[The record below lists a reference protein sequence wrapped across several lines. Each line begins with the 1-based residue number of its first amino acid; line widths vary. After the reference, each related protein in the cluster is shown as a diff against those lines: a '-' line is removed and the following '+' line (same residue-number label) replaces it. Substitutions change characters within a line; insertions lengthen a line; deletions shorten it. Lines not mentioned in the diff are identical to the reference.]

1 MRITLSETAALYLV
15 TCFWGALLAAEERP
29 TVPTEAEIFYVATAG
44 NDAWSGGVSAPND
57 EKTDGPFA
65 SLSRARD
72 AIRKLR
78 AENRLPEGATVLVR
92 GGVYLM
98 PATLEL
104 TPEDS
109 GTAGGPIVYRAFEG
123 ERPVLTGGRPIRR
136 FVPHEGKVLKA
147 DLRAQGFPEFYFRQ
161 LFFNAQRQH
170 LARHPNFDPE
180 APLAGGWT
188 ETGGKPEHVAAEI
201 PEDLRKQTFYYPP
214 GPVRDWKHVEDAEVV
229 IFARFNWWNNI
240 IAVKS
245 IDRSKRLVELA
256 ASASYPI
263 SPGNRCYF
271 RNVLEE
277 LDAPGEWFLDKRT
290 WTLYFFPPDGI
301 TPNEIDSADIRAP
314 AIDTI
319 LHFRPGTKHV
329 VFRGFTLECCDRTAI
344 LLEDA
349 RHCLIAGNTVRNVVG
364 YCSATLPAVF
374 VQGGSECGVVGNDV
388 YSVGSHGIEIAA
400 GDRKTL
406 LPAKLYADN
415 NYVHHTGV
423 FHKQGIGMIVRGV
436 GNRLSHNLIH
446 DCPRWGI
453 YFADNDHVIEYNHIR
468 HVNTETCDTGGI
480 YGYGVDWT
488 RRGTVIR
495 YNYLHD
501 LLGYGE
507 VAGKWVTPYYAWG
520 IYLDGITCGTTVV
533 GNVVVRAPYGG
544 GMMNAG
550 RDNIWLNNI
559 FVEGGDRQMSF
570 SGFMD
575 ENNFNIPGL
584 KEKYAQYAHLPAYK
598 KYPKLQTMNVEEG
611 WRMAGTVFKRN
622 IISYS
627 NLGAVLYR
635 QLRIPDDQT
644 VCDEN
649 LIYHHGLPL
658 LTGGRGVPLGGQW
671 EAWKRRGFDRNSIV
685 ADPLFVDPK
694 SDDYRLRPESPALKL
709 GFKPIPFDKIGP
721 YQDDRRAS
729 WPIVEAPGVREKPVV
744 SQGDADVLRG
754 RVAVRAREL
763 SARKGLGN
771 FFAKA
776 AAGRPLKVA
785 YFGGGYHY
793 ADGWRKQII
802 DRLKE
807 QYGNVA
813 EIPASYPGCLRG
825 SPASVYRFRR
835 DVLAK
840 KPDLVLVDFACDDHG
855 TQPAMLMRI
864 VEGIVRQAR
873 EADPQLD
880 VALLYAFQEDYDA
893 HYSVGLTPPAITS
906 YEIVAEHYGV
916 PSINMGL
923 RIAKLHHDGKLL
935 LRPPKEGKL
944 PEGKLLFSRNGW
956 QPTPETDKIY
966 ADAIARAFQTLS
978 RQAKPAL
985 GELPAPLRDDNFQRA
1000 RLVPID
1006 QSMLSGR
1013 WEQLPPDDPLRKSHA
1028 HYFDTIWFTNT
1039 PGAKLTF
1046 KFRGTAASVLCLLGP
1061 DTGRVRAIVDG
1072 SERRLRD
1079 PADPYSYYHRLWS
1092 FQVAEDLPDGVHT
1105 VSVELL
1111 PEKPDRS
1118 ATIEAA
1124 KKNKRYQAELFDGT
1138 ALRFGFIRLV
1148 GELVEE

>member
-1 MRITLSETAALYLV
+1 MRVAFSGASTMYFVL
-15 TCFWGALLAAEERP
+15 CFWGTLFAVEDQQTAP
-29 TVPTEAEIFYVATAG
+29 IEAEVFYVATTG
-44 NDAWSGGVSAPND
+44 NDAWSGKLSTPNN

-72 AIRKLR
+72 AVRKQR
-78 AENRLPEGATVLVR
+78 AQNGLPKGATVFVR
-92 GGVYLM
+92 GGVYVM

-109 GTAGGPIVYRAFEG
+109 GTAEAPIVYRAFQG
-123 ERPVLTGGRPIRR
+123 EQPVLSGGRAIKR
-136 FVPHEGKVLKA
+136 FVAHQGKILKA
-147 DLRAQGFPEFYFRQ
+147 DLGGQGFPEFYFRQ
-161 LFFNAQRQH
+161 LFFNGQRQH

-180 APLAGGWT
+180 APIAGGWT
-188 ETGGKPEHVAAEI
+188 ETGHKPEHVSQDI
-201 PEDLRKQTFYYPP
+201 PEDLRKRMFYYPP
-214 GPVRDWKHVEDAEVV
+214 GALRDWEHVEDAEVV
-229 IFARFNWWNNI
+229 IFPRYNWWNNI

-245 IDRSKRLVELA
+245 IDRSKRLIELA
-256 ASASYPI
+256 GSASYPI
-263 SPGNRCYF
+263 GPGNRCYF
-271 RNVLEE
+271 RNLLEE

-290 WTLYFFPPDGI
+290 WTLYLCPPKAIAPD
-301 TPNEIDSADIRAP
+301 EIDSVEVRAP
-314 AIDTI
+314 AIDMI
-319 LHFRPGTKHV
+319 VRFRPGTKHI

-349 RHCLIAGNTVRNVVG
+349 QHCLIASNTVRNVVG
-364 YCSATLPAVF
+364 YCSDALPAIYVK
-374 VQGGSECGVVGNDV
+374 GGSECGVVGNDV
-388 YSVGSHGIEIAA
+388 HSVGSHGIEIDA

-406 LPAKLYADN
+406 VPAKLYAEN

-423 FHKQGIGMIVRGV
+423 FYKQGIGMVVRGV

-453 YFADNDHVIEYNHIR
+453 YFADNDHVIEYNRIR

-501 LLGYGE
+501 ILGYGK

-550 RDNIWLNNI
+550 RDNIWLNNV

-598 KYPKLQTMNVEEG
+598 KYPKLQAMNVEEG

-627 NLGAVLYR
+627 NLGATLYR

-644 VCDEN
+644 TCDEN

-658 LTGGRGVPLGGQW
+658 LTGDRGVPLGEQW
-671 EAWKRRGFDRNSIV
+671 EAWKRRGFDRHSIV

-694 SDDYRLRPESPALKL
+694 NDDYRLRAESPAFKL

-721 YQDDRRAS
+721 YRDDLRAS
-729 WPIVEAPGVREKPVV
+729 WPIVEAPGVRERPVV

-754 RVAVRAREL
+754 HSAVQAREL
-763 SARKGLGN
+763 SARNGLDN
-771 FFAKA
+771 FFARA
-776 AAGRPLKVA
+776 AAGQPLKIA
-785 YFGGGYHY
+785 YFGGGYHH
-793 ADGWRKQII
+793 AGGWRKQMI

-807 QYGNVA
+807 RYGNVT
-813 EIPASYPGCLRG
+813 EIPASYPACLRG
-825 SPASVYRFRR
+825 SLASVYRFRR

-855 TQPAMLMRI
+855 TRPDILMRI

-880 VALLYAFQEDYDA
+880 IAFLYAFQEDYDA

-923 RIAKLHHDGKLL
+923 RIARLHHDGKLL
-935 LRPPKEGKL
+935 LRPPKDGKL
-944 PEGKLLFSRNGW
+944 PEGKLLFSPNGW
-956 QPTPETDKIY
+956 QPTAETDKIY
-966 ADAIARAFQTLS
+966 ADAIVEAFETLS
-978 RQAKPAL
+978 GPAEPVSP
-985 GELPAPLRDDNFQRA
+985 ELPPPLRDDNFQRA
-1000 RLVPID
+1000 RLVPIS
-1006 QSMLSGR
+1006 QAMLAGH
-1013 WEQLPPDDPLRKSHA
+1013 WEQLPPDDQLRKSHA
-1028 HYFDTIWFTNT
+1028 PYFDTIWFTNT
-1039 PGAKLTF
+1039 PGARLTF
-1046 KFRGTAASVLCLLGP
+1046 RFRGTAASILCSLGP

-1072 SERRLRD
+1072 SEQRLRD
-1079 PADPYSYYHRLWS
+1079 PVDPWSYYHRLWS
-1092 FQVAEDLPDGVHT
+1092 FQVAENLPDTIHT
-1105 VSVELL
+1105 VTIELL
-1111 PEKPDRS
+1111 PEEPDRS
-1118 ATIEAA
+1118 TAIETA
-1124 KKNKRYQAELFDGT
+1124 KKNNRYRAELFEGT
-1138 ALRFGFIRLV
+1138 ALRLGFIRLV